1 MKVWLDD
8 LKEGDIFYHILR
20 YNIYKCEHLGDA
32 HNMNYR
38 MPRIK
43 FKVIESKKA
52 DLLDKW
58 YAEEHEAFVNQYVY
72 DDYNSALEVLKENL
86 KKDYDITI
94 KSIVAYKQ
102 ELDNLESTA
111 KEIKLAM
118 SKYKEQ
124 DLEKMS

>member
-20 YNIYKCEHLGDA
+20 YDIYKCEHLGDA
-32 HNMNYR
+32 HNINYR

-43 FKVIESKKA
+43 YKIVKNNFE
-52 DLLDKW
+52 
-58 YAEEHEAFVNQYVY
+58 YTYETFVNQYVY